1 MVYTA
6 GWYVWGEWFLA
17 VNHHHHKNWVPS
29 ILIHNLWLILG
40 LLGMYFDAAVV
51 FVTKSSLLFR
61 LAMAILCNEEKK
73 DIQLHHLWFSVL
85 PNWHNLISFSWSF
98 KFEKNIKKQL
108 TLAFLGRPDP
118 HDHGQL
124 DFFQPPPQLIAWI
137 QPPLFPV
144 SKEMKLYVSDFE
156 KKMSENLK
164 SSYFSCHQFLQKT
177 N

>member
-1 MVYTA
+1 M
-6 GWYVWGEWFLA
+6 
-17 VNHHHHKNWVPS
+17 
-29 ILIHNLWLILG
+29 LILG

-144 SKEMKLYVSDFE
+144 SKEMKLYQIL
-156 KKMSENLK
+156 KKKWQKISKAAIFLAIN
-164 SSYFSCHQFLQKT
+164 SSKRQTKFFAKFSPSL
-177 N
+177 

>member
-1 MVYTA
+1 M
-6 GWYVWGEWFLA
+6 
-17 VNHHHHKNWVPS
+17 
-29 ILIHNLWLILG
+29 LILG

-144 SKEMKLYVSDFE
+144 SKEMKLYQIL
-156 KKMSENLK
+156 KKKCQKISKAAIFLAIN
-164 SSYFSCHQFLQKT
+164 SSKRQTKFFAKFSPSL
-177 N
+177 